1 MKVKN
6 MHWKN
11 ALQKFKISYFVRKMP
26 IDSAN
31 AIMGCT
37 QLGGG
42 INSLSKK
49 PVKKPVKKPTKPVK
63 TVKKPTKPVKRLIS
77 KP

>member
-31 AIMGCT
+31 AIMGLN

-49 PVKKPVKKPTKPVK
+49 PTKSVKPVKKPTKPVK
-63 TVKKPTKPVKRLIS
+63 KPTKSVKRLIS
-77 KP
+77 KL